1 MLTLRVDEKNLFN
14 KLNKQ
19 ANIKKEEEYYFNYKN
34 YFVFIEFLSN
44 GIVSVSASNETD
56 NFTMK
61 YIYFT
66 KTEIKKLIKE
76 KITER
81 LKNKI

>member
-1 MLTLRVDEKNLFN
+1 MKVDEQNLFN

-19 ANIKKEEEYYFNYKN
+19 ANIKKQKEHYFNYKD

-44 GIVSVSASNETD
+44 GIVSVSASNDTD
-56 NFTMK
+56 HFTMK

-66 KTEIKKLIKE
+66 KTEIVKLIKE
-76 KITER
+76 KINSR
-81 LKNKI
+81 IKNN

>member
-1 MLTLRVDEKNLFN
+1 MLTFRVDEQNLFN

-19 ANIKKEEEYYFNYKN
+19 ANIKKQKEYHFNYKN

-44 GIVSVSASNETD
+44 GIASVSASNETD

-76 KITER
+76 KITKR
-81 LKNKI
+81 IKNKI